1 MTGSVQINLTRT
13 TFDDAEATCMRNGSH
28 LISYA
33 NNSMQRAV
41 EQLYLDAGI
50 LIPSFHGS
58 YWIGLNTTAAMW
70 RNRWTWVD
78 SSSYELNVTYQNWG
92 LYQPGGNPEPNNI
105 TGSEFCAVANA
116 SQPARNA
123 WGWSD
128 TKCSNRN
135 IFMCYYPRKP
145 LSRPCRCFF
154 RLLLLL

>member
-1 MTGSVQINLTRT
+1 MTGSVQINLTKT

-33 NNSMQRAV
+33 NNTMQKAV
-41 EQLYLDAGI
+41 EQVYVDAGV
-50 LIPSFHGS
+50 LIPTFHKS

-78 SSSYELNVTYQNWG
+78 SSPYELNVTYQNWG
-92 LYQPGGNPEPNNI
+92 LYQPGGMQEPNNI

-116 SQPARNA
+116 SQPARSA

-128 TKCSNRN
+128 TKCDNKY
-135 IFMCYYPRKP
+135 IFMCYYPREHEN
-145 LSRPCRCFF
+145 LDMHVSCCAW
-154 RLLLLL
+154 